1 MSLTQYLTTKWTSH
15 GVNVSLLST
24 SFSKTVRSVTFNS
37 GFGDEATISSVC
49 VFVDRVCV
57 CSWTGCV
64 CVCMCVCAVVECVD
78 VEVEHSLLN
87 LCAKD

>member
-49 VFVDRVCV
+49 VFVD
-57 CSWTGCV
+57 SGGCV
-64 CVCMCVCAVVECVD
+64 CVYVCVCAVVECVD